1 MGKEEDLQNS
11 SEGSRAAGDA
21 AGRRLWAA
29 LRLWDE
35 KGQQLMDK
43 KK

>member
-1 MGKEEDLQNS
+1 MGGEEDLQNS

-29 LRLWDE
+29 LFWDE
-35 KGQQLMDK
+35 KGQELMGEK
-43 KK
+43 K